1 MRKGQSRS
9 LVTEPACENGPVDVI
24 PVRRDGTGRLVA
36 VGLIEFVDSD
46 GERRWT
52 TIHGAEIAGET
63 IELAIE
69 RSLRETLGAD
79 VHGQLSK
86 PRSMGIT
93 ATRLFGHDDG
103 GRPASDRSET
113 DDPCAVEIWGNLQP
127 QGVARRF
134 SWFIVTALPA
144 QREIAS
150 GKRAVLA
157 NFLEAQGEPGLAARL
172 RQF

>member
-1 MRKGQSRS
+1 M
-9 LVTEPACENGPVDVI
+9 DVI

-127 QGVARRF
+127 KGVARRF

-150 GKRAVLA
+150 GKRPVLA
-157 NFLEAQGEPGLAARL
+157 DFLEAQGEPGLAARL